1 MNPAIA
7 QSPAPPADHLGRM
20 TGAGAPTAYRESAIL
35 TAPPERLVLMLYDGA
50 YRFLTQADAALRAGD
65 VPTCNGR
72 LQRAERIIDELLWT
86 LDMDAGD
93 IAANLQ
99 SIYLFCKRKLM
110 DARVARDPDLILTVR
125 GLLAELRD
133 GWAQICGQ

>member
-1 MNPAIA
+1 
-7 QSPAPPADHLGRM
+7 M

-50 YRFLTQADAALRAGD
+50 HRFLTQADAAMRMGD
-65 VPTCNGR
+65 IATCNGR
-72 LQRAERIIDELLWT
+72 LQRAERILDELIWT
-86 LDMDAGD
+86 LDLSAGD
-93 IAANLQ
+93 IATNLQ

-110 DARVARDPDLILTVR
+110 DARVSRDPDLILTVR
-125 GLLAELRD
+125 RLLADLRD

>member
-1 MNPAIA
+1 
-7 QSPAPPADHLGRM
+7 M

-50 YRFLTQADAALRAGD
+50 HRFLTQADAAMRMGD
-65 VPTCNGR
+65 IPTSNGR

-86 LDMDAGD
+86 LDLDAGGD
-93 IAANLQ
+93 VAANLQ

-110 DARVARDPDLILTVR
+110 DARVTRDPDMILTVR
-125 GLLAELRD
+125 GLLGELRD
-133 GWAQICGQ
+133 GWAQICGS

>member
-1 MNPAIA
+1 
-7 QSPAPPADHLGRM
+7 M

-50 YRFLTQADAALRAGD
+50 YRFLTQADAAMRGGD
-65 VPTCNGR
+65 IATSNGR

-86 LDMDAGD
+86 LDLDAGGD
-93 IAANLQ
+93 VAANLQ
-99 SIYLFCKRKLM
+99 SIYLFCKRQLM

-125 GLLAELRD
+125 GLLTELRD